1 MEQAGGS
8 TRTKKQNNKMMSRT
22 ITFCGSLL
30 LLWLLAG
37 CTAEQAGEPEQN
49 LSKMSWE
56 AIEAEAKGA
65 TLTHMMW
72 TGDPLINDYMQ
83 NYVKPEVK
91 ERYGIELNIV
101 SGQGSTIVQT
111 MMAELQAG
119 KTESEVDMMWINGE
133 TFYQLRQIKGLHG
146 PWTEQLPN
154 AQYIDLDN
162 PFIGVDFQQPV
173 DGYECPWGNV
183 QMAIIYDTLRTPN
196 PPQDRQELLAYAKK
210 HPGTFTIDTR
220 FTGLTFLKALLID
233 IAGGQETLAGG
244 FDETKYRQYAPQLWD
259 YLRELKP
266 YLWKEGQSFPEGVA
280 PMHQMFANGELH
292 FTMSN
297 NDCEVDNKVLQGV
310 FPESARGYVWEP
322 GTIQNSHYLGIAKHS
337 GNKAAAMVVA
347 NFMISPEAQYRKMDP
362 AIWGD
367 GTVLSLD
374 KLPDDWAAKFRN
386 LPNRQYA
393 PDREAIQDKAL
404 MELAPEYMIRLAED
418 FRKEIIE
425 G

>member
-1 MEQAGGS
+1 MA
-8 TRTKKQNNKMMSRT
+8 MSKS
-22 ITFCGSLL
+22 IIYSLIGAVISIALAACGSEADNATSQPDLNDL
-30 LLWLLAG
+30 
-37 CTAEQAGEPEQN
+37 
-49 LSKMSWE
+49 SWE
-56 AIEAEAKGA
+56 GIEAQAQGT

-72 TGDPLINDYMQ
+72 TGDPLINDYMN
-83 NYVKPEVK
+83 NYVKPAVQ
-91 ERYGIELNIV
+91 ERYGIDLNIV
-101 SGQGSTIVQT
+101 SGQGATIVQS

-133 TFYQLRQIKGLHG
+133 TFYQLRQIKALHG
-146 PWTEQLPN
+146 PWTDRLPN
-154 AQYIDLDN
+154 AQYIDFDN
-162 PFIGVDFQQPV
+162 PFIGIDFQQPV

-196 PPQDRQELLAYAKK
+196 PPQNRTELLAYAKAN
-210 HPGTFTIDTR
+210 PGTFTIDTR

-233 IAGGQETLAGG
+233 IAGGQEVLAGD
-244 FDETKYRQYAPQLWD
+244 FDEAKYERYAPQLWD

-292 FTMSN
+292 FSMSN
-297 NDCEVDNKVLQGV
+297 NDCEVDNKVMQGL
-310 FPESARGYVWEP
+310 FPESVRAYVWEL

-337 GNKAAAMVVA
+337 ANKAAAMVVA

-362 AIWGD
+362 AVWGD
-367 GTVLSLD
+367 GTVLDLEQ
-374 KLPDDWAAKFRN
+374 LPAEWAEKFRN
-386 LPNRQYA
+386 LPNRKYA
-393 PDREAIQDKAL
+393 PDREAIQERAL